1 MNKFTYN
8 PSLETTVKSRR
19 SFLKTLGV
27 GSAMLAFPGLAQ
39 AALNN
44 RHSHAARN
52 LAFDNLHTGEKLSIT
67 YYENGHYLAD
77 ALAQINHL
85 LRDHRT
91 DEVHQIDKGLLD
103 LLHTVNQQLE
113 LKQPFQIVSG
123 YRSPKTNAMLNKT
136 THGVAKKSLHM
147 QGKAIDICVEKAD
160 LKQIRN
166 VAIALGRGGV
176 GYYPGSFV
184 HLDTGNVRNW

>member
-1 MNKFTYN
+1 
-8 PSLETTVKSRR
+8 
-19 SFLKTLGV
+19 
-27 GSAMLAFPGLAQ
+27 MLAFPGFAR

-44 RHSHAARN
+44 NHAARH
-52 LAFDNLHTGEKLSIT
+52 LAFDNLHTGEKLAVT
-67 YYENGHYLAD
+67 YFENGQYLAE
-77 ALAQINHL
+77 ALTQINHL

-91 DEVHQIDKGLLD
+91 GDIHRIDPALLD
-103 LLHTVNQQLE
+103 VLHTVKQQLAFR
-113 LKQPFQIVSG
+113 QPFQIVSG

-136 THGVAKKSLHM
+136 TQGVAKKSLHM
-147 QGKAIDICVEKAD
+147 QGKAIDICVEKVD

-166 VAIALGRGGV
+166 TAIALRCGGV